1 MTTTASDPHIA
12 PYQPAAAPALRVAD
26 QGVAN
31 ALESV
36 LSNNTRRVYAAQWRF
51 FTGWC
56 DEMDLRSMP
65 AEPVTVARYLAV
77 HSGDGA
83 SIAALRLAKSA
94 TSSVMTA
101 TLARWPDRPWPT
113 CTGRGGS
120 T

>member
-1 MTTTASDPHIA
+1 MTAAASDPEIF
-12 PYQPAAAPALRVAD
+12 PRPPAAAPALRAAA
-26 QGVAN
+26 QGVAD
-31 ALESV
+31 ALKSV
-36 LSNNTRRVYAAQWRF
+36 PSNNTRRVYAAQWRF

-56 DEMDLRSMP
+56 DEMDLRALP

>member
-1 MTTTASDPHIA
+1 MAD
-12 PYQPAAAPALRVAD
+12 ALK
-26 QGVAN
+26 
-31 ALESV
+31 SV
-36 LSNNTRRVYAAQWRF
+36 PSNNTRRVYAAQWRF